1 MPTCLA
7 LLEIA
12 NLAPALVVAD
22 RCAKAAGVEILGIE
36 STHGAEQCLKLAG
49 AAGAVREAGEAG
61 VRLARRMGTRA
72 RADGSAGR
80 PGTMPTAT
88 QPPAFI
94 PSLESMT

>member
-1 MPTCLA
+1 MPSCLA

-49 AAGAVREAGEAG
+49 AAGAASP
-61 VRLARRMGTRA
+61 
-72 RADGSAGR
+72 SAGFCSS
-80 PGTMPTAT
+80 PTGGSSVAT
-88 QPPAFI
+88 GGVSALAGGA
-94 PSLESMT
+94 S